1 MNTDKDCYRPLF
13 SVPSTSSLSSLLH
26 LTNRKSDSWYPQYF
40 EACVFVMQL
49 LLCNAIIC
57 SEIYTRILN
66 NSLKKICLFGH

>member
-40 EACVFVMQL
+40 EACVF
-49 LLCNAIIC
+49 LLCNYCFAMQ
-57 SEIYTRILN
+57 SFALKSTRG
-66 NSLKKICLFGH
+66 F